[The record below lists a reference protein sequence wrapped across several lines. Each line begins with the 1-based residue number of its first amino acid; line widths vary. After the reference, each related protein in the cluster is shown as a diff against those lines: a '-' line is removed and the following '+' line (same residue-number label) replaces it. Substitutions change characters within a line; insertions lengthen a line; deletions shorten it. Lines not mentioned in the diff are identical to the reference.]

1 MRNRKYLI
9 GALVGEIGALT
20 LSSVASAGSPTAMS
34 EKATISPAKQSKK
47 TFGGIKLHNVLSWT
61 YSDFLG
67 THQPRT
73 TSFTIPADVKFVPG
87 NLPVCQPSQIQNK
100 PDAAARAACQ
110 RSIFG
115 QGTVEVN
122 NGALKG
128 VVTFFS
134 SGPRTML
141 LQTDINNGSVIIT
154 ITGQISGRTLTFTG
168 VPDTVGL
175 VLTKFDTTFNK
186 RKTGKNTYYVMARCS
201 KKKWVTSARSIF
213 YSGETLSATSKQTCK
228 PTG

>member
-1 MRNRKYLI
+1 MRKRKYLI
-9 GALVGEIGALT
+9 GAFVGVLGALT
-20 LSSVASAGSPTAMS
+20 FSSVAQAGSPTAMS
-34 EKATISPAKQSKK
+34 EQATILPAKQSVK
-47 TFGGIKLHNVLSWT
+47 TFGGASLHNVITWT
-61 YSDFLG
+61 YSNFLG

-73 TSFTIPADVKFVPG
+73 TTFLIDPNVKLVPG
-87 NLPVCQPSQIQNK
+87 NIPVCQQSQIQNK
-100 PDAAARAACQ
+100 PDAQARAACPQ
-110 RSIFG
+110 SIFG

-134 SGPRTML
+134 AGPKTMF

-186 RKTGKNTYYVMARCS
+186 RKTGKNTFYVMARCK
-201 KKKWVTSARSIF
+201 KKKWTTSTTSNF
-213 YSGETLSATSKQTCK
+213 YSGETTSASSTQKCKQK
-228 PTG
+228 K